1 MSNKLKSDCSSERF
15 DSKMSLCWNDTFWFV
30 DQLNR
35 KKSNLRSFVC
45 ARKLFIG
52 GIDPKKV
59 HFVTFDLPCEC
70 SNILKHSACDSSLS
84 FTLEVGN
91 LR

>member
-1 MSNKLKSDCSSERF
+1 MSNKLDWDCISGRF
-15 DSKMSLCWNDTFWFV
+15 DNRMTLCWNDTFWFV

-52 GIDPKKV
+52 GINSKKV
-59 HFVTFDLPCEC
+59 IILSHFP
-70 SNILKHSACDSSLS
+70 II
-84 FTLEVGN
+84 
-91 LR
+91 